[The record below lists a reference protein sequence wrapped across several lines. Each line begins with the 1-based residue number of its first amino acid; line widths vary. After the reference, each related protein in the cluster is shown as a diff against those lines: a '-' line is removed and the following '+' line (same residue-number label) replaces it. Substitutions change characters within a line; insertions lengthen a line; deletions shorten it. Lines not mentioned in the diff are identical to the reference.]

1 MESHSYQ
8 TVLVGQEK
16 GVATVTLN
24 RPDRLNS
31 FNHQQNVDLADA
43 LIRLDRLD
51 DVRCIVVTG
60 AGRAFC
66 AGVDLDGGLPQ
77 GGEDEK
83 AQRRARTMSTLRT
96 WEMRTPIIAAING
109 AAVGMGLTYA
119 MCWDIRIVA
128 EDAKLGFVFTR
139 RGLTPEGNS
148 LWLLPRLVGASV
160 ALELLITGR
169 MFSGREAF
177 EMGLVTRAV
186 PSDEVLPTS
195 IELAHEIAEQ
205 TAPASVAITKKLFYR
220 FLANNDRR
228 SAKAEELEMFRWV
241 LEQADAAE
249 GMAAFREKR
258 LPRWTDVGVDD
269 LPAGLR

>member
-1 MESHSYQ
+1 MEPLSYQ
-8 TVLVGQEK
+8 TVLVDRDG
-16 GVATVTLN
+16 GVAIVTLN
-24 RPDRLNS
+24 RPDRLNT
-31 FNHQQNVDLADA
+31 FNRQQSGDLADA
-43 LIRLDRLD
+43 LLRLDAAD

-77 GGEDEK
+77 GDEDER
-83 AQRRARTMSTLRT
+83 AWRRARTMATLRP
-96 WEMRTPIIAAING
+96 WEMRTPIVAAING
-109 AAVGMGLTYA
+109 AAVGMGLTYPI
-119 MCWDIRIVA
+119 CWDIRIAA
-128 EDAKLGFVFTR
+128 EDAKLGFVFAR

-160 ALELLITGR
+160 ALELLLTGR
-169 MFSGREAF
+169 IFSGREAA

-186 PSDEVLPTS
+186 PREDVVPASVE
-195 IELAHEIAEQ
+195 IAREIAEN

-220 FLANNDRR
+220 YLESTDRR
-228 SAKAEELEMFRWV
+228 SAKSEELEMFRWA

-258 LPRWTDVGVDD
+258 PPEWTDVGADD